1 MSWSVTFIGK
11 PEHVVSALDRRANEM
26 EDGQSK
32 IEYTDALPHIKGL
45 VSQNFGV
52 NPPVVKVAASGHG
65 YAREGKQES
74 RQCAVS
80 IELIY
85 GELVTM

>member
-52 NPPVVKVAASGHG
+52 NPPIVKVAASGHG
-65 YAREGKQES
+65 YERG
-74 RQCAVS
+74 RQCGVS